1 MSQNNIF
8 SSTNNYR
15 GAVIAQEAE
24 YLSALRDE
32 ALVNTGM
39 YVTIKVPL
47 RENNLDEYNDFVDME
62 DDDYEIRQTFIEPK
76 FDKYVK
82 TLSLLGQDMER
93 DYPLSISILS
103 NEHMPRNTIIVIQ
116 EINSAFEALS
126 REWRVLSTEIKQ
138 VGHIYTRIAYA
149 VPARSYASIES
160 DIVEFGF
167 AGEAKVSGYSIVHVP
182 DEQIII
188 DKVDT
193 VLFTVDA
200 FNTYKSYGLI
210 NATTKMKATVFKP
223 QIID

>member
-1 MSQNNIF
+1 MAQNNIF

-15 GAVIAQEAE
+15 GAVISQEAD

-47 RENNLDEYNDFVDME
+47 RENNLDEYNDFIDLE

-103 NEHMPRNTIIVIQ
+103 KEHMPRNTIIVIQ
-116 EINSAFEALS
+116 EINSAFEPLS

-149 VPARSYASIES
+149 VPARSYASISTEVV
-160 DIVEFGF
+160 DFGLN
-167 AGEAKVSGYSIVHVP
+167 AEAWVSGYTIIRVP
-182 DEQIII
+182 DEQIIV
-188 DKVDT
+188 DKVDKI
-193 VLFTVDA
+193 LFTVSNC
-200 FNTYKSYGLI
+200 NTYKSYGLI
-210 NATTKMKATVFKP
+210 NATTKMKAVVYKP